1 MAKNW
6 KKVLQQKKLCQDMAK
21 DFPGLPQ
28 SAKNLLRAKVGL
40 ETKVMIFVKWLDLRE
55 EMQQKRAKLK
65 LQKKLWK
72 GSKKSYYDQRFKQKI
87 SELEV
92 LQKRFGS
99 LEDFK
104 RESGAVEHQL
114 WELQLN
120 WLARTSKEGHFKKK
134 LGRTS
139 KESTMA
145 T

>member
-1 MAKNW
+1 
-6 KKVLQQKKLCQDMAK
+6 MAK

-40 ETKVMIFVKWLDLRE
+40 ETKVMIFVKGLRE

-65 LQKKLWK
+65 LQKKVWK
-72 GSKKSYYDQRFKQKI
+72 GSKKSYHDQRFKQKI

-104 RESGAVEHQL
+104 REFGALELQL

-120 WLARTSKEGHFKKK
+120 WLARTSKEGHFEKK

>member
-1 MAKNW
+1 
-6 KKVLQQKKLCQDMAK
+6 MAK

-40 ETKVMIFVKWLDLRE
+40 ETQMMIFVKWLDLRE
-55 EMQQKRAKLK
+55 EMKQRRANLK
-65 LQKKLWK
+65 LQKKIWK

-99 LEDFK
+99 LEAFK
-104 RESGAVEHQL
+104 REFGALELQL

-120 WLARTSKEGHFKKK
+120 WLARTSKEGRFKKK

>member
-1 MAKNW
+1 M
-6 KKVLQQKKLCQDMAK
+6 
-21 DFPGLPQ
+21 
-28 SAKNLLRAKVGL
+28 
-40 ETKVMIFVKWLDLRE
+40 MIFVRWLDLRE

-104 RESGAVEHQL
+104 REFGEFQKKLEEEVWKLEEEVWRVWVQKEVGNCSGHL
-114 WELQLN
+114 KKKR
-120 WLARTSKEGHFKKK
+120 ARTSKEGRFKKK